1 MKTLFLLIT
10 FLTNTLLL
18 MAQNTSSL
26 RFDGVDDHVYIGTD
40 TVFNIRDSITL
51 EAWVKCDSLQTNNF
65 ARIIDKLD
73 YANKRGFNIRLDYG
87 SVLFQCMVSD
97 GSGNNL
103 RSTKKIQDNK
113 WHHIAGTYDGRIMR
127 LNIDGKQEKFGDVVG
142 TFSIN
147 ANSQQPLAI
156 AKSYDS
162 ATSNP
167 FKGYIDEVRIWN
179 IARDTAQIRK
189 GKDSCLSG
197 NEKGLVGYWQL
208 DENKDTIAY
217 DKSKNKNNG
226 ILKNG
231 ANWSTNVG
239 FKELCITAAVDNNFD
254 RIKWAVYPNP
264 ITENSIIDLSN
275 FKGMVTIKILNSQGA
290 LIKEYKSA
298 GSYLNLSNNDFC
310 SGLYFIA
317 ISNAQGFETF
327 VKFMVP

>member
-1 MKTLFLLIT
+1 MKTLILLIA
-10 FLTNTLLL
+10 FLTNTILLI
-18 MAQNTSSL
+18 AQNTSSL

-40 TVFNIRDSITL
+40 TVFSIRDSITL

-73 YANKRGFNIRLDYG
+73 YTNKRGFNIRLDYG

-127 LNIDGKQEKFGDVVG
+127 LYIDGKQEKFGDVVG

-156 AKSYDS
+156 AISYDN
-162 ATSNP
+162 ATANP
-167 FKGYIDEVRIWN
+167 FKGSIDEVRIWN
-179 IARDTAQIRK
+179 IAHDSVQIRK
-189 GKDSCLSG
+189 GKDSCLRG

-208 DENKDTIAY
+208 NENKDTIAY

-231 ANWSTNVG
+231 VNWSTDVG

-254 RIKWAVYPNP
+254 KIRCAVYPNP

-275 FKGMVTIKILNSQGA
+275 FKGIVSIKILNSQGS
-290 LIKEYKSA
+290 LIKEYNSV
-298 GSYLNLSNNDFC
+298 GSYFNLNKNDFY
-310 SGLYFIA
+310 SGLYFIS
-317 ISNAQGFETF
+317 ISNWQNFQTY
-327 VKFMVP
+327 VKFIVP